1 MASTDKPAAHP
12 DKTEVESQPP
22 NQSPCI
28 NLILIDLP
36 LRVLL
41 FASTVVAIVLITTS
55 NETEIAVVSLIPPR
69 SGPRAAK
76 FSHSPALIY
85 FLVAV
90 CVACLYSILSIVAS
104 FSFISKPAPPKTLLL
119 VLAFF
124 DALFVGI
131 VSSALGAAAAVAYI
145 GYKGNSH
152 VGWIK
157 ICNVYDK
164 FCRHIAGY
172 LAMALL
178 ASIILVFLTLLSTY
192 SLYRR
197 SH

>member
-1 MASTDKPAAHP
+1 MASTDKPAAHS

-22 NQSPCI
+22 NHSPCI
-28 NLILIDLP
+28 NLFLVDLP

-55 NETEIAVVSLIPPR
+55 KDTEIAVVSLAP
-69 SGPRAAK
+69 SKFGPRAAK
-76 FSHSPALIY
+76 FTHSPALIY

-90 CVACLYSILSIVAS
+90 SVACLYSILSIFAS
-104 FSFISKPAPPKTLLL
+104 FSSISKPAPPKTLLL

-131 VSSALGAAAAVAYI
+131 VSSALGAAAGVAYI

-152 VGWIK
+152 VGWNK

-172 LAMALL
+172 LTMALL
-178 ASIILVFLTLLSTY
+178 ASIILVFLTMLSTY

-197 SH
+197 SR